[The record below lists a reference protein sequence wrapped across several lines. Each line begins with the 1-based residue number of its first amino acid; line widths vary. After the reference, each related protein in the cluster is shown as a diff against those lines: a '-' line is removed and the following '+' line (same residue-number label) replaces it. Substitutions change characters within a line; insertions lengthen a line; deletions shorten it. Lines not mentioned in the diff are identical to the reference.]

1 MEWFLKD
8 NKNIA
13 SEYMHKK
20 EINMTWLVYF
30 LLMQQFEVMQNPQK
44 SLDTQN
50 NINRFLP
57 LFLTAGAS
65 LKEDTIFGSA
75 ERILNGR

>member
-1 MEWFLKD
+1 
-8 NKNIA
+8 
-13 SEYMHKK
+13 MHKK
-20 EINMTWLVYF
+20 EENMTWLVYF

-44 SLDTQN
+44 YLDIQN

-57 LFLTAGAS
+57 LFLEAGAS